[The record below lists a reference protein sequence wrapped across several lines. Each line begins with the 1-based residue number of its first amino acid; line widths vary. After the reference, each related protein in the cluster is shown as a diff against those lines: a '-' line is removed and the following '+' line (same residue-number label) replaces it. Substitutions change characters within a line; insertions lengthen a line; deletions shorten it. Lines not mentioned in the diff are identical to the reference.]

1 MSGWL
6 KERERERER
15 EIPSRIKVIQNVIL
29 HGQLEFR
36 EVMAHPSKWERER
49 ERVRE

>member
-1 MSGWL
+1 MGGS
-6 KERERERER
+6 KRERER

-36 EVMAHPSKWERER
+36 EVMAHPSKWGRERER
-49 ERVRE
+49 ENKHRL